1 MRSGAIGPA
10 IHDLTLDTAF
20 EKRISARP
28 ESAEDGKRWV
38 ASLGTAGLARR
49 VALRRPVAP
58 HPRLPP
64 VHRRVSCRVSRPLPP
79 PPRPPEPGNIGRSV
93 TRGSPRGGWIG
104 TGGAAWTWSL
114 TRS

>member
-64 VHRRVSCRVSRPLPP
+64 VHRRGSPCVSFPPPP
-79 PPRPPEPGNIGRSV
+79 PPRPPTPGTPMPFVPRC
-93 TRGSPRGGWIG
+93 SPRGGW
-104 TGGAAWTWSL
+104 GGAGG
-114 TRS
+114 